1 MAAPFAYMFGG
12 LLFQSGFPLSD
23 LCPLQHI
30 GNGIEPDIFLEYSDQ
45 PPVERTGDLIYRWQG
60 RYKLVLEAHGRDW
73 LLRGDA
79 GIMMLISG
87 CGTRALCHCPD
98 SSTSPLFLSIMV
110 RRILPRLCALH
121 NRLVLHA
128 ASLVGDTGAIVVFG
142 GSGSGKSTLTTALAR
157 SLDWSILADDM
168 PIFRDLSSENAGT
181 IPHACKS
188 LPGVSLWRRSKEAV
202 GPDDR
207 YCEIIPGYQ
216 DKYWCVPPRKG
227 GAEQAP
233 VRAIFCIGLP
243 STDRAIEWKQLSGA
257 DPMVIAASQMV
268 LFNPASKQEREQG
281 MAQVKSLIETVPTY
295 AISYP
300 RDFAALPMVA
310 QTIRNI
316 CDTLPHADL

>member
-1 MAAPFAYMFGG
+1 M
-12 LLFQSGFPLSD
+12 
-23 LCPLQHI
+23 
-30 GNGIEPDIFLEYSDQ
+30 
-45 PPVERTGDLIYRWQG
+45 
-60 RYKLVLEAHGRDW
+60 
-73 LLRGDA
+73 
-79 GIMMLISG
+79 
-87 CGTRALCHCPD
+87 
-98 SSTSPLFLSIMV
+98 
-110 RRILPRLCALH
+110 
-121 NRLVLHA
+121 
-128 ASLVGDTGAIVVFG
+128 
-142 GSGSGKSTLTTALAR
+142 
-157 SLDWSILADDM
+157 
-168 PIFRDLSSENAGT
+168 
-181 IPHACKS
+181 
-188 LPGVSLWRRSKEAV
+188 
-202 GPDDR
+202 
-207 YCEIIPGYQ
+207 
-216 DKYWCVPPRKG
+216 PPRKG